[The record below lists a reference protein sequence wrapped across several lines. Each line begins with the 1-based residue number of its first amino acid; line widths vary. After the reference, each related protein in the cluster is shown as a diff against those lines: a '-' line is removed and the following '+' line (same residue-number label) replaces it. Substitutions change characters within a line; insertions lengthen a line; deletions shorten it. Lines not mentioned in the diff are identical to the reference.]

1 MLCSGFVHIATVLES
16 IKKELSSETLIKKKM
31 FWPKHAKAQTASV
44 RKGASIYG
52 SSANDLNLVALADIK
67 HASMMLTNWSTTVKN
82 GCTNKRRVG
91 LELVEFECVEAQTN
105 YYYGRHTGDDKN
117 NNRKGFLSLEEV
129 FLSNGWNLRQFGHVV
144 STCQPNSHV
153 GNATFSLS
161 EEEKTY

>member
-67 HASMMLTNWSTTVKN
+67 HASMMLTNWSTTIRNEDAK
-82 GCTNKRRVG
+82 KRRLGSDVVG
-91 LELVEFECVEAQTN
+91 IKHGECQTIQWMII
-105 YYYGRHTGDDKN
+105 TIIDQ
-117 NNRKGFLSLEEV
+117 V
-129 FLSNGWNLRQFGHVV
+129 
-144 STCQPNSHV
+144 TCH
-153 GNATFSLS
+153 
-161 EEEKTY
+161 